1 MHKSLLSLLLMLGPA
16 TIPQA
21 QDSIPLYPGRIVNP
35 VGGRDKRPVQPQ
47 MYHYPSGNAPGRP
60 AVLIC
65 PGGGYTG
72 LAMAHEGHQ
81 VAAYFNTRGFDAFV
95 LMYRLNDAAQSGSRF
110 PDQHDDVTT
119 AMRIIKSRAASLGID
134 PAKTGILGF
143 SAGGHLASMGATMP
157 KDASPDAREPV
168 ERFDS
173 RPAFAILV
181 YPVISLKDSF
191 AHRYSAAMLLGKEP
205 AAGLA
210 ETLSTYNRVTPS
222 TPPTFIVFSSDDKSV
237 PPQNGI
243 VFYEALLRNKVRAA
257 LHIFDHG
264 GHGYGMAPKDP
275 VLNQW
280 PGMAVAWLAQLGI
293 EGRR

>member
-1 MHKSLLSLLLMLGPA
+1 MFA
-16 TIPQA
+16 TTPSAA
-21 QDSIPLYPGRIVNP
+21 QDSIPLYPGLSVNP

-47 MYHYPSGNAPGRP
+47 MFHYPSGTTAGRP
-60 AVLIC
+60 AILIC

-72 LAMAHEGHQ
+72 LAMDHEGHQ

-95 LMYRLNDAAQSGSRF
+95 LMYRLNDAAQTGSRH
-110 PDQHDDVTT
+110 PAQHEDVTT
-119 AMRIIKSRAASLGID
+119 AMRIIKSKASALGID

-157 KDASPDAREPV
+157 KDASPEADNPLDRI
-168 ERFDS
+168 DS

-205 AAGLA
+205 APGMADN
-210 ETLSTYNRVTPS
+210 LSTYNRVTPN
-222 TPPTFIVFSSDDKSV
+222 TPPTFIVFSSDDRSV

-243 VFYEALLRNKVRAA
+243 VFYEALLRNKVKAA

-280 PGMAVAWLAQLGI
+280 PGMAVAWLAQLGMA
-293 EGRR
+293 GSR